1 MHESYLYL
9 IAVNEVEYSTLDY
22 VTLCCGSD
30 YERLFLTYDQP
41 LNFLYSKKC
50 TFIYE
55 SFIILWF

>member
-41 LNFLYSKKC
+41 FNFLDSKKC
-50 TFIYE
+50 ETFIH
-55 SFIILWF
+55 I